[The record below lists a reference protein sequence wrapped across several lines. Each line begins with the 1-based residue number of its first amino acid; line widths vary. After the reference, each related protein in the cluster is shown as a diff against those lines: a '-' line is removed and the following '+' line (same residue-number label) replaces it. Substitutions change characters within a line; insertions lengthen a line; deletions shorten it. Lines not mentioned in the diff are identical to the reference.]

1 MTKAEKIENVEALNV
16 PSAPE
21 GRRKQNAANPLR
33 VVIVGHVDHGKS
45 TLIGRLLHDTDSL
58 PAGKLEELEAICKR
72 RGTDVLEWSF
82 VLDSFQAE
90 RDQAVTIDST
100 QIWFSTEERDYVII
114 DAPGHREFLKNMIS
128 GAAAADAAILVVDG
142 SEGVQEQTRR
152 HAYLL
157 HLLGLKQIAVVINK
171 MDMVDHS
178 PEAFARVSEE
188 VKDYLGSIGVTP
200 RFIVPI
206 SARHGDMIAGRSEQ
220 MDWYKGKNLTSIL
233 DSFEHAPEPIARP
246 MRFPV
251 QDVYRFGE
259 QRIIVGRVE
268 TGILRKGD
276 EIMFSPTN
284 ETATVTS
291 IEVWPE
297 DSDKVEARPGEA
309 VGITLD
315 QRLFVE
321 RGHIGSHTDKP
332 PMISNVFRA
341 SIFWLAHKPL
351 KVGNTYKVRFGT
363 HEAMVS
369 VQSIDKIIDTQDLAD
384 ASQVGEVV
392 RNAVAEVT
400 FRARD
405 QLPID
410 PYNDNE
416 RLGRMVVYEGYDIVG
431 GGALNMDGYADQ
443 RRGAAKA
450 QNVQRVDHII
460 SHDER
465 AKRNGHRGGVFW
477 LTGLSGAGK
486 SSLAMA
492 AEKLLFEKG
501 INVVVL
507 DSGHVRSGINR
518 DLGFEPKDR
527 AENIRRIGHVAELM
541 AQAGQVVITAF
552 ISPYRADRRLIRDR
566 ADDLYH
572 EIHVSAD
579 LETCESR
586 DETGLYK
593 KARAGEIKSF
603 TGLSSDAPYEEPANP
618 ELIIDTEKN
627 GIDFCVEQLVDYIEQ
642 QIALGDLSDEAH
654 AKEQVLDYVL

>member
-1 MTKAEKIENVEALNV
+1 MTNVNIQTLETGTEQY
-16 PSAPE
+16 SAK
-21 GRRKQNAANPLR
+21 GRRKQNAAHPLR

-45 TLIGRLLHDTDSL
+45 TLIGRLLYDTDSL
-58 PAGKLEELEAICKR
+58 PAGKYEELQEICKR
-72 RGTDVLEWSF
+72 RGTDALEWSF

-142 SEGVQEQTRR
+142 TEGVQEQTRR

-171 MDMVDHS
+171 MDMVGHA
-178 PEAFARVSEE
+178 PEAYAKVSAE
-188 VKDYLGSIGVTP
+188 VKDYLSSIGITP

-206 SARHGDMIAGRSEQ
+206 SARHGDMIANRGKGME
-220 MDWYKGKNLTSIL
+220 WYEGKNLIDVL
-233 DSFEHAPEPIARP
+233 DSFEVAPQPIALP
-246 MRFPV
+246 LRFPV

-259 QRIIVGRVE
+259 QRVIVGRVE

-276 EIMFSPTN
+276 QVMFSPGN
-284 ETATVTS
+284 EVATVES

-297 DSDKVEARPGEA
+297 DSDKVEARPGESI
-309 VGITLD
+309 GITLD

-332 PMISNVFRA
+332 PMLSNVFRA

-351 KVGNTYKVRFGT
+351 KVGNSYKIRYGT

-384 ASQVGEVV
+384 ASQTGEVV

-405 QLPID
+405 VLPID
-410 PYNDNE
+410 PYTDNE
-416 RLGRMVVYEGYDIVG
+416 RLGRLVVYEGYDIVG

-443 RRGAAKA
+443 RRDAPKA
-450 QNVQRVDHII
+450 QNIHQVDHII

-465 AKRNGHRGGVFW
+465 AKRNGHRGGIFW
-477 LTGLSGAGK
+477 LSGLSGSGK
-486 SSLAMA
+486 STLAMA
-492 AEKLLFEKG
+492 AEKILFEKG
-501 INVVVL
+501 INVVVV
-507 DSGHVRSGINR
+507 DSGYVRSGINK
-518 DLGFEPKDR
+518 DLSFTPEDR
-527 AENIRRIGHVAELM
+527 AENIRRTGHIAELM
-541 AQAGQVVITAF
+541 ANAGQVVICSF
-552 ISPYRADRRLIRDR
+552 IAPYRSDRRLIRDR
-566 ADDLYH
+566 AAALYH
-572 EIHVSAD
+572 EIYVSVD
-579 LETCESR
+579 LKTCEQR
-586 DETGLYK
+586 DNTGIYQ

-603 TGLSSDAPYEEPANP
+603 TGINSDAPYEIPANP
-618 ELIIDTEKN
+618 ELIVDAQHN

-642 QIALGDLSDEAH
+642 QIALGDLSDAAQ
-654 AKEQVLDYVL
+654 AKEQILDYVV